1 VRSGRN
7 FRLKWAFAAVAA
19 LATAGGI
26 AAFNDNADGVWQDML
41 HHDGVAFSQNYPNG
55 PQRPPGQHT
64 LAVQIGSSD
73 DSASALLLE
82 PGSDP
87 KSVLTDHVG
96 AAAAI
101 MTETANRMSGKNID
115 VVAINQSDAAEMDA
129 KDPHAQALF
138 SRADVLTLSMGSRND
153 GDQSLSCSD
162 GNIRT
167 PDDARKADE
176 LWRHSHTVMVQSAGN
191 EGGDKRNEL
200 QRAAADLTLRGDT
213 YLSIGE
219 AAKQKGNIY
228 IVDYSSRA
236 GPSVVTT
243 NPFRDDFK
251 YRYYDRESPE
261 ALRQRLEAFYN
272 SRDPKSGRLNK
283 EIFAQRLAL
292 PVYGDDDG
300 AYKVEKGQKQTS
312 ACRIPDEN
320 KRPDF
325 RLFHPAFF
333 AASFPGRE
341 ALIMPPAWQAAHADE
356 VREALISEL
365 VDAQKFY
372 LAGLFGDMD
381 KQGFVRGLIG
391 TSFAAPHVGGM
402 IAAMREKYPLLSEY
416 DLDAAALLAAVPVD
430 RISTGEVDGEGENI
444 YRIIRYH
451 NNGRGLPHNDYEAGF
466 GFLDEDA
473 YEAMVARMDALRER
487 NPGLA
492 TREARA
498 GSPMTSFAKNSGA
511 EYRLQV
517 DGDITALRANLMLKF
532 AGGNA
537 GVPVAITLVNPA
549 GGAIEISS
557 SKPRSGDVRYSFAST
572 DGHFGNHTKGT
583 WIIRVPPGVRL
594 EKAQLSL
601 PGVQKG
607 GLIDRMLD
615 EVTARSMKAAS
626 VPTLAPR
633 PG

>member
-1 VRSGRN
+1 MRSGRN
-7 FRLKWAFAAVAA
+7 FRLNWAFAAVAV
-19 LATAGGI
+19 LATAAGV
-26 AAFNDNADGVWQDML
+26 AAFNDNDDGVWQDML
-41 HHDGVAFSQNYPNG
+41 HHDSVAFSQNYPSG
-55 PQRPPGQHT
+55 PQRPPGAHT

-73 DSASALLLE
+73 DAASALLLE

-87 KSVLTDHVG
+87 KSILTDHVG

-101 MTETANRMSGKNID
+101 MAETADRMSGRDIN

-129 KDPHAQALF
+129 NDPHAQALF
-138 SRADVLTLSMGSRND
+138 GRADVLTLSMGSRND
-153 GDQSLSCSD
+153 GDQNLSCSD
-162 GNIRT
+162 GNIRK
-167 PDDARKADE
+167 PADAGKADE
-176 LWRHSHTVMVQSAGN
+176 LWRRSHTVMVQSAGN
-191 EGGDKRNEL
+191 EGGDSRNEL

-213 YLSIGE
+213 FLSVGE
-219 AAKQKGNIY
+219 AGRQKGNIY

-251 YRYYDRESPE
+251 YRYYDRESAE
-261 ALRQRLEAFYN
+261 ALRRRLENFYN
-272 SRDPKSGRLNK
+272 SRDPKTGRLNK
-283 EIFAQRLAL
+283 DIFAERLAL
-292 PVYGDDDG
+292 PTYSDDDG
-300 AYKVEKGQKQTS
+300 AYKVEKGPKQSS
-312 ACRIPDEN
+312 ACRVLDQN

-325 RLFHPAFF
+325 RTYHPAFF

-356 VREALISEL
+356 VREALISGL

-381 KQGFVRGLIG
+381 RQGFVRGLIG
-391 TSFAAPHVGGM
+391 TSFAAPHAGGM
-402 IAAMREKYPLLSEY
+402 IAGMREKYPLLSEY

-430 RISTGEVDGEGENI
+430 KVATGDVDGEGENI
-444 YRIIRYH
+444 YRRIAYH

-466 GFLDEDA
+466 GFLDENA
-473 YEAMVARMDALRER
+473 YAAMVARLDSLRAQ

-498 GSPMTSFAKNSGA
+498 GSTMKSFANNGGT

-517 DGDITALRANLMLKF
+517 DGDITALRANLTLKF

-537 GVPVAITLVNPA
+537 GVPVGITLISPG
-549 GGAIEISS
+549 GGAIEISP

-583 WIIRVPPGVRL
+583 WIIRVPAGVRL

-601 PGVQKG
+601 PGVEKG

-615 EVTARSMKAAS
+615 EVAGRSLKAAS
-626 VPTLAPR
+626 VPTLAPG
-633 PG
+633 PA